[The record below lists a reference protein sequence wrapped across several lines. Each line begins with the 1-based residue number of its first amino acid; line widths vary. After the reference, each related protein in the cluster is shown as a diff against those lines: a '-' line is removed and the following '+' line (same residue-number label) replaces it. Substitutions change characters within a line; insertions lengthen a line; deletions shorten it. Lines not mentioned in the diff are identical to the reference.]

1 MLAFGPA
8 HPDAIGG
15 GLHKPI
21 EHGIAGKPENV
32 IYLCNALLRTRTGRK
47 PDQAAQGANGFGSH
61 QLPFAACNQFRLILH
76 TAAYWLLH
84 DLRACAPS
92 WNPLQQSE
100 FATIRLRLIKIAGRI
115 AETASRIRVSVASCC
130 PEAALFSLVA
140 FSRRKLV
147 HKGRGAKPLE
157 HGSATFSA
165 FTAFLLKSAHEM

>member
-1 MLAFGPA
+1 LQKHHARLGPPAPHVAPSKREIQRAAAILQLA
-8 HPDAIGG
+8 H
-15 GLHKPI
+15 
-21 EHGIAGKPENV
+21 
-32 IYLCNALLRTRTGRK
+32 LCNALLRTRTGRK

-140 FSRRKLV
+140 FESQKA
-147 HKGRGAKPLE
+147 GP
-157 HGSATFSA
+157 
-165 FTAFLLKSAHEM
+165 